1 MENTRST
8 FRGMNDPVI
17 RIFKVKK
24 SFTTASAFHH
34 ASSSVEKCPR
44 VFSVSSPI
52 GRLKYF
58 VYSLHP
64 SADSNAQPA
73 FNGKRFQNIFWHFLA
88 SLWWGNFWTKP
99 RTQPQF

>member
-1 MENTRST
+1 MENTRNT
-8 FRGMNDPVI
+8 FLGMNDPVI

-34 ASSSVEKCPR
+34 ASSSVEKCPQ
-44 VFSVSSPI
+44 VFSVRSPI

-64 SADSNAQPA
+64 SADSNAQLRLQWQTFSKYILA
-73 FNGKRFQNIFWHFLA
+73 FSCF
-88 SLWWGNFWTKP
+88 SLVG
-99 RTQPQF
+99 